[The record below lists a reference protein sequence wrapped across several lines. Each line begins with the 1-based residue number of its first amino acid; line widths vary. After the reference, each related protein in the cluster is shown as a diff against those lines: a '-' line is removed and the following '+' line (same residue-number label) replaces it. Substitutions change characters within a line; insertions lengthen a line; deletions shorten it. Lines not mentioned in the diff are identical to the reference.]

1 MAKKPQQLLT
11 YYSGHRAAEADTQD
25 LYLGTREMKP
35 LLSLINRIQLKQEE
49 QLKLKAA
56 GNPAWTLTM
65 LEVSELTREMEDML
79 MREVEANFLATKNK
93 RG

>member
-11 YYSGHRAAEADTQD
+11 YYSGHRAAEEDTQD

-49 QLKLKAA
+49 QLKRKVA
-56 GNPAWTLTM
+56 GDPSWTLIM
-65 LEVSELTREMEDML
+65 LEVSELMREMEDML
-79 MREVEANFLATKNK
+79 LREVEANFEATKNK